1 MKPLSKQEKVVLQ
14 MMWDGLQVKE
24 IAKAMGLSD
33 GTVRY
38 FKNRIYLKLQVSNSM
53 QLLRRAVELEL
64 VPVTKVSA

>member
-1 MKPLSKQEKVVLQ
+1 MKPLSRQEKVVLQ
-14 MMWDGLQVKE
+14 MMWDGLQAKE
-24 IAKAMGLSD
+24 ISKAMGLSD

-53 QLLRRAVELEL
+53 QLLRRAVELGL